1 MGRKDSTVPPE
12 ASALE
17 TAAKYLSSRMR
28 TAAEL
33 REHLLRK
40 GYSADETEDAVSEM
54 IGYRYIDDY
63 QYAMR
68 YYEYNREKHRGSMRA
83 ARELAEKG
91 VDADTIKFARED
103 FLYNGKID
111 EYADALEIALKEISS
126 EISCG
131 LFEQG
136 GEAYKENS
144 FTLDDRISAKIAR
157 KLDAK
162 GFERGD
168 IFRVLDE
175 LRRRYD

>member
-1 MGRKDSTVPPE
+1 MGRKDSTVPPA

-33 REHLLRK
+33 RDHLLRK

-103 FLYNGKID
+103 FLYNEKID
-111 EYADALEIALKEISS
+111 EYTLGQFLYFLMMTCAVTGKLMGVDPFNQPGVEDYKQEIRNLL
-126 EISCG
+126 G
-131 LFEQG
+131 Q
-136 GEAYKENS
+136 
-144 FTLDDRISAKIAR
+144 
-157 KLDAK
+157 
-162 GFERGD
+162 
-168 IFRVLDE
+168 
-175 LRRRYD
+175 